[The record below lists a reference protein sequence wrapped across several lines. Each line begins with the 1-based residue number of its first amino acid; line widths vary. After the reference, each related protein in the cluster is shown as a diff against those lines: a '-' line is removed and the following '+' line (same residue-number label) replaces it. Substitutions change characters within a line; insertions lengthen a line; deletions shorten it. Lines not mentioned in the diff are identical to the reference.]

1 MYWYYLEA
9 VQELPLGT
17 DKAWQF
23 LTNAKNLE
31 FLTPES
37 MNFTIK
43 SSNTTPLYP
52 GKILHY
58 SVTPIPL
65 YKTLWVSEITS
76 YIEGKLFADKQLY
89 GPYKS
94 WNHEHEIARSKAG
107 STITDRVYFQM
118 PFGIFGGLVYALFVR
133 RALFKAFSFRKS
145 QLIKLYPSAE
155 NLRYSFQLNRIKA

>member
-1 MYWYYLEA
+1 MYLYYLEA
-9 VQELPLGT
+9 VQELPIGT

-23 LTNAKNLE
+23 ITNAKNLE

-37 MNFTIK
+37 MNLTIK
-43 SSNTTPLYP
+43 SSKTTPLYT

-107 STITDRVYFQM
+107 STIIDRVYFQM
-118 PFGIFGGLVYALFVR
+118 PFGIFGGFVYALFVR

>member
-9 VQELPLGT
+9 VQELPIGT
-17 DKAWQF
+17 DEAWQF

-31 FLTPES
+31 FLTPEP
-37 MNFTIK
+37 MNLTIK
-43 SSNTTPLYP
+43 SSNTTPLYT

-58 SVTPIPL
+58 SVTPLPL

-94 WNHEHEIARSKAG
+94 WNHEHEVTESQAG
-107 STITDRVYFQM
+107 SSIIDRVYFQM
-118 PFGIFGGLVYALFVR
+118 PFGILGGLAFTLIVR
-133 RALFKAFSFRKS
+133 RALLKAFSFRKS
-145 QLIKLYPSAE
+145 QLIKLYPAAE
-155 NLRYSFQLNRIKA
+155 NLHYSFQLKRIKA

>member
-107 STITDRVYFQM
+107 SIIIDRVYFQM

-145 QLIKLYPSAE
+145 QLIKLYPSDE
-155 NLRYSFQLNRIKA
+155 NLRYSFQLKRIKA